1 MDQRLS
7 IQKYSVTGNITFVE
21 RVQTNEFEKDFQI
34 GAPLKN
40 MHDMSHII

>member
-7 IQKYSVTGNITFVE
+7 IPKYSVTGNINFVE
-21 RVQTNEFEKDFQI
+21 NIQKNEYQENSQI